1 MKVSVILNGKTY
13 TREKPR
19 VGDWFNYLKFSAA
32 NKDKNL
38 LMDEQA
44 ATEALQLVSDYTGA
58 PMDEIME
65 HGDTEQM
72 MRTYQAVQKAIINA
86 HEKAAAAVWGNADA
100 QEQS

>member
-1 MKVSVILNGKTY
+1 MKVSVTLNGKTY

-19 VGDWFNYLKFSAA
+19 VGDWFKYLKFSAA

-38 LMDEQA
+38 LLDEEA
-44 ATEALQLVSDYTGA
+44 ATAALEFVSEYTGA

-72 MRTYQAVQKAIINA
+72 MKAYQQSQKAIIDA
-86 HEKAAAAVWGNADA
+86 HSRAAAAVWGNAEA